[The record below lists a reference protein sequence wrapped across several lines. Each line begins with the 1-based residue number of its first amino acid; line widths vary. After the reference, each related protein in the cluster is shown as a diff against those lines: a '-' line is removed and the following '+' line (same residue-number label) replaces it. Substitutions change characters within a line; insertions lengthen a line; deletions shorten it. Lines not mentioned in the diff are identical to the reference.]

1 MNKSA
6 HNRPIRVLVVED
18 SRAQCELLVGL
29 LRASGDFTVV
39 GTATNGQEAVA
50 ATLRLRPDV
59 IAMDI
64 HLPIMDGY
72 EATRQI
78 MQHCPTPIVMV
89 SNSNGDAERRAVQSL
104 AAGALT
110 VVRKPAGLRLGVDEA
125 DRTNFLTMLR
135 LMAGVRVVTRHPPR
149 SRRSSALRPDGAIQP
164 QILAI
169 AASTG
174 GPAAV
179 QTLLNGLEQN
189 YPLPILLAQHIAHGF
204 VQALA
209 DWLDS
214 ITPLTVR
221 VAYAHEPL
229 LPAHVYLPPDDQHIL
244 VTQPGQVAL
253 RAAAPG
259 DRYCPGADVLFESV
273 ARVYGKRAIGVIL
286 TGMGNDGAQGLLA
299 VRTAGGLTLGQD
311 EASCVVYG
319 MPQAALAAGAVARM
333 EPLTNLAGVI
343 LAYTGRSGTLNRGK

>member
-1 MNKSA
+1 MNKSVDD
-6 HNRPIRVLVVED
+6 RPIRVLVVED
-18 SRAQCELLVGL
+18 SRTQCELLVRL
-29 LRASGDFTVV
+29 LSASGDFTVV
-39 GTATNGQEAVA
+39 GTATNGQEAVT

-78 MQHCPTPIVMV
+78 MQRCPTPIVMV

-104 AAGALT
+104 AAGALA
-110 VVRKPAGLRLGVDEA
+110 VVRKPAGLQPGVQQV

-135 LMAGVRVVTRHPPR
+135 LMAGVRVVTRYPPR
-149 SRRSSALRPDGAIQP
+149 SQRSSALLSDRTTQP

-174 GPAAV
+174 GPVAI
-179 QTLLNGLEQN
+179 QTVLNGLEQS
-189 YPLPILLAQHIAHGF
+189 YPLPILVVQHIARGF
-204 VQALA
+204 MQALA

-214 ITPLTVR
+214 TTPLTVR
-221 VAYAHEPL
+221 VAQAQEPL

-244 VTQPGQVAL
+244 VTQPGHIAL
-253 RAAAPG
+253 RAAVPG

-286 TGMGNDGAQGLLA
+286 TGMGDDGARGLL
-299 VRTAGGLTLGQD
+299 VLRTAGGLTLGQD

-319 MPQAALAAGAVARM
+319 MPQAALAAGAVTRM
-333 EPLTNLAGVI
+333 ESLSHLADVI
-343 LAYTGRSGTLNRGK
+343 LAHTGGPIALVAGR